1 MKLLFVHPNMP
12 GQYKHL
18 APAFAKDPANQVVFL
33 TKPKPKVNLP
43 NVTKVEFDTKRDVQP
58 ETHRYLIP
66 FERAVFA
73 SQEAWRVC
81 KKIKESGFTPDVI
94 VGHLGF
100 GDGLFLKDIYPD
112 TPILTLLE
120 FFYSA
125 RGADVDFLREE
136 AMTPDAEARIRMKN
150 AQHLYNLIDSD
161 WGICPTFFQ
170 LKQHPAI
177 FHPKISVLH
186 DGVDTDA
193 AKPRAFNNLTIGNKV
208 VLGSK
213 SEVVTYISRN
223 FEPYRGFPTFMRAAE
238 IILRERPNCHIVML
252 GADEVSYGQKPKGGK
267 TWRQTMMAEV
277 KLDPVR
283 FHVMGHLPYDEMIK
297 IMQISSAHIYL
308 TVPFVLSWSMLEA
321 MACGCLVVGSRT
333 PPVMEVI
340 EEGRNGLLADF
351 FSPRDVADR
360 VHEVLDHPDR
370 MQKVREA
377 ARQTILD
384 KYALKK
390 LLPLHMCLI
399 TDLAEKKLPP
409 PTMREIAQLYT

>member
-1 MKLLFVHPNMP
+1 MKILFVHPNMP

-18 APAFAKDPANQVVFL
+18 APAFAKDPANQVVFV
-33 TKPKPKVNLP
+33 TKPKPKINIP
-43 NVTKVEFDTKRDVQP
+43 NVIKVEFDVNRDVQP

-81 KKIKESGFTPDVI
+81 KKIKEAGFAPDVI

-112 TPILTLLE
+112 APILTFLE

-136 AMTPDAEARIRMKN
+136 PLTPDTAARIRMKN
-150 AQHLYNLIDSD
+150 AQHLYNLTDSD
-161 WGICPTFFQ
+161 WGVCPTFFQ
-170 LKQHPAI
+170 LKQHPEI

-186 DGVDTDA
+186 DGVNTDI
-193 AKPRAFNNLTIGNKV
+193 AKPRRFNNLTINKIT
-208 VLGSK
+208 LGSK
-213 SEVVTYISRN
+213 DEIVTYITRN

-238 IILRERPNCHIVML
+238 IILRERPNCHIIML
-252 GADEVSYGQKPKGGK
+252 GADEVSYGQKPKNGK
-267 TWRQTMMAEV
+267 TWRQVMMSEV
-277 KLDPVR
+277 KLDKNR
-283 FHVMGHLPYDEMIK
+283 FHVMGHLPYEDMIK
-297 IMQISSAHIYL
+297 IMQVSSAHVYL

-321 MACGCLVVGSRT
+321 MSCGCLVVGSRT

-340 EEGRNGLLADF
+340 EEGKNGLLADF
-351 FSPRDVADR
+351 FSPREVADCI
-360 VHEVLDHPDR
+360 HAILNHPDR
-370 MQKVREA
+370 MQSLRDA

-384 KYALKK
+384 KYALSK
-390 LLPLHMCLI
+390 LLPLHMQLI

-409 PTMREIAQLYT
+409 PTAKKIAELYK